1 MKRGL
6 IKKGY
11 FPVSDNH
18 ELYYELYGNPN
29 GVPVV
34 FVHGGPGA
42 GFTSRHRKFFNKNKH
57 KVLFFD
63 QRGAGKSRPFAS
75 IENNDT
81 WKLVDDMRKL
91 IVHFF
96 GKKKVYLMG
105 GSWGSTLSLVY
116 AINHPETVKGM
127 VLRGIYL
134 ATKEENE
141 HYAGGGVG
149 KFFPEVWESV
159 THVVPKKYHKNVV
172 KYFYKQNMSKN
183 RKTRGRFAYAWTFYE
198 LCIARLNF
206 DVKKVREMMK
216 KEKDL
221 AKSMSPLETHFIAH
235 NCFLPENYIL
245 DNIKKIR
252 HLPVSIINGRYDMI
266 CPPIS
271 AYQLH
276 KALPKSKLFL
286 TIAGHL
292 RTEPANRSRL
302 AKEVR
307 RLCK

>member
-1 MKRGL
+1 MKRGVY
-6 IKKGY
+6 KKGY
-11 FPVSDNH
+11 VRVSGGH
-18 ELYYELYGNPN
+18 ELYYELYGNPD
-29 GVPVV
+29 GIPVV

-42 GFTSRHRKFFNKNKH
+42 GFTARHRKFFNKDKH
-57 KVLFFD
+57 NVLFFD

-75 IENNDT
+75 IKNNT
-81 WKLVDDMRKL
+81 TSRLVEDMRKL
-91 IVHFF
+91 IKHFF
-96 GKKKVYLMG
+96 GKRRVYLMG

-116 AINHPETVKGM
+116 AIRHRESVKGM

-134 ATKEENE
+134 ATKEENK

-149 KFFPEVWESV
+149 KFFPEVWEDAV
-159 THVVPKKYHKNVV
+159 KITPKKYHTNIV
-172 KYFYKQNMSKN
+172 KFFYKQNKSKN
-183 RKTRGRFAYAWTFYE
+183 KKTRHKYAYAWTFYE
-198 LCIARLNF
+198 LCIAKLKF
-206 DVKKVREMMK
+206 DKKKCRETMK
-216 KEKDL
+216 KEPELWK
-221 AKSMSPLETHFIAH
+221 AMSPLETHYIAH
-235 NCFLPENYIL
+235 NCFLPENYIMK
-245 DNIKKIR
+245 NIKKIK

-271 AYQLH
+271 AYKLH

-292 RTEPANRSRL
+292 RSEPANHTVL